1 MYARVWKFS
10 ILPEKVDEFIAASNA
25 VVPLLRQQPGFRN
38 LVVLRGGSVERLEG
52 TAISAWESLVDLR
65 ASETGEFQQALMRIF
80 SCCQPRPSVRE
91 EEVVISEFASP
102 NPSDTTLDYKRPM
115 P

>member
-52 TAISAWESLVDLR
+52 TAISAWESLV
-65 ASETGEFQQALMRIF
+65 F